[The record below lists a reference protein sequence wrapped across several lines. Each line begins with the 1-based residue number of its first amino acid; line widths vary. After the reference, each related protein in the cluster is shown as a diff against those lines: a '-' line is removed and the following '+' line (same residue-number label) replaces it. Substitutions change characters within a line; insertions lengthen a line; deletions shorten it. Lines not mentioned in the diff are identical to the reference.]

1 MRLYALTNRVSNMIY
16 VLAKDEEEALVFGMS
31 CNHARIKSN
40 LIVTDM
46 TEVYCKEIDMKGRKI
61 LPGRLDL
68 PIFSSAK
75 RIRAAIEARTL

>member
-16 VLAKDEEEALVFGMS
+16 VLAKDEEEALTHGMS
-31 CNHARIKSN
+31 CNHARMKSN

-46 TEVYCKEIDMKGRKI
+46 TEFYCKEIDMEDKKI
-61 LPGRLDL
+61 LPGRLNI